1 MQYFTSS
8 VFCCCC
14 CWTGVFT
21 QVFVLSKQALYHL
34 SHQAQGSTRVLS
46 SPTSP
51 FLRATPNCPS
61 AMWGHSIQGT
71 ILETE
76 RRVTLLLNFPWYWS
90 YGKYFCVC
98 GTRVLNSGFHTCK
111 TDTLPTWATPP
122 VHCAPVILEMESC
135 NYLPRLVLKLGSSL
149 SASQVAR
156 IARIIGVSHWYPVC
170 LTTLKYYTLYFFH
183 VLLFQ

>member
-111 TDTLPTWATPP
+111 TDTLLLEPN
-122 VHCAPVILEMESC
+122 HQFILVWLFLEISLEGWLF
-135 NYLPRLVLKLGSSL
+135 LPI
-149 SASQVAR
+149 SASQVTR
-156 IARIIGVSHWYPVC
+156 ITGAW
-170 LTTLKYYTLYFFH
+170 
-183 VLLFQ
+183 